1 MISRHRGSEAREGG
15 AMPARKSRL
24 FAGGVLLVLATV
36 GAVLYGQHH
45 AKPPK
50 LTAEDWIEIRQLY
63 SRYAITL
70 DRVTDNAD
78 SLANLWTEDGVLDFS
93 SATPPRRGRK
103 EIAQHYVN
111 SHKSGY

>member
-1 MISRHRGSEAREGG
+1 
-15 AMPARKSRL
+15 MPAKKIRL

-36 GAVLYGQHH
+36 GAVLYGQQRR
-45 AKPPK
+45 AKLPK
-50 LTAEDWIEIRQLY
+50 LTADDWIEIRQLY

-70 DRVTDNAD
+70 DRGTDNAD

-93 SATPPRRGRK
+93 STTPPRRGRK

-111 SHKSGY
+111 SYKSG